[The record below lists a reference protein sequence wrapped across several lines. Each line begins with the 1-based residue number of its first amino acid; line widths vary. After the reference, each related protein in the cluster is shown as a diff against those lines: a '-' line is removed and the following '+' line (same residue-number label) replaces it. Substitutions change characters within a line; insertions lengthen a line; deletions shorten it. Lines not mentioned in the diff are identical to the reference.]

1 MNLLTKFEVRNL
13 SAVGKI
19 FPAQFLSVIET
30 SMMASNLS
38 RLRFW
43 KVDQSRGLKLRF
55 YKQVTKIK
63 GGPIGCT
70 ELPLISFEHV
80 FGRISS
86 LTFMTPCGRFNRE
99 LMNECFI

>member
-1 MNLLTKFEVRNL
+1 MNLLTKFEVRNFVGRRQDF
-13 SAVGKI
+13 SGAVSKRHTNINDGVQSMKI
-19 FPAQFLSVIET
+19 ALLE
-30 SMMASNLS
+30 
-38 RLRFW
+38 
-43 KVDQSRGLKLRF
+43 VDQSRGLKLRF

-99 LMNECFI
+99 LMNEYFI